1 MNNQAK
7 YDVLDF
13 FLNCYSEEETLEM
26 LSGNHMEYLQEMSQ
40 ADWTIDGV
48 IANKCNKS
56 HQAAFEDAY
65 NFLKNKLSED
75 AMDDAMADSM

>member
-26 LSGNHMEYLQEMSQ
+26 LSEDPMEYLQEMSQ
-40 ADWTIDGV
+40 VDWTIDGV

-65 NFLKNKLSED
+65 NFLKKQMSD
-75 AMDDAMADSM
+75 KAMADSM